1 MGKRKK
7 EELPDYT
14 VADMDLEGMPWNT
27 RKSWHVPMSFPK
39 KKKNIYGEG
48 AAKEA
53 EQKDQKAA
61 QWPDT
66 EDPLTAQERRYMAWQ
81 GLKAGLLIGLVF
93 VGAAFLFLLFCLYVW
108 F

>member
-1 MGKRKK
+1 MGKKKK

-14 VADMDLEGMPWNT
+14 VADMDLDGMPWNT
-27 RKSWHVPMSFPK
+27 GKPWHAPMKMGKRRKNF
-39 KKKNIYGEG
+39 YGEH
-48 AAKEA
+48 AAEEA
-53 EQKDQKAA
+53 EQKKKTAP
-61 QWPDT
+61 WPGT
-66 EDPLTAQERRYMAWQ
+66 EEEPLTDQERRYMAWQ